1 MRRIYNSSAQ
11 ADAKVPLIPM
21 YVFFLSAREFLED
34 DPLTP
39 MLLREGESVG
49 ASTFILRNKRNA
61 YRWNVI
67 L

>member
-39 MLLREGESVG
+39 MLLEKV
-49 ASTFILRNKRNA
+49 K
-61 YRWNVI
+61 V
-67 L
+67 